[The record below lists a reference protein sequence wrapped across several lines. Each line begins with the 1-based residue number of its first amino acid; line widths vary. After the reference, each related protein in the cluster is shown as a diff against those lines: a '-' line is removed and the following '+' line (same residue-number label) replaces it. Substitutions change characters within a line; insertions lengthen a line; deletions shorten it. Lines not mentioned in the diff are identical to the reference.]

1 MGKSEMADP
10 QEKWVDDRLTR
21 IEEKIDKLSEAMIS
35 IARAEEKLI
44 AIETAHQNQYKR
56 INRLS
61 EKIDN
66 LESKADEAH
75 RAVKILYGIM
85 YITATAAIGTMFK
98 ILTMNIN

>member
-1 MGKSEMADP
+1 MADP

-56 INRLS
+56 INRL
-61 EKIDN
+61 
-66 LESKADEAH
+66 
-75 RAVKILYGIM
+75 
-85 YITATAAIGTMFK
+85 
-98 ILTMNIN
+98 